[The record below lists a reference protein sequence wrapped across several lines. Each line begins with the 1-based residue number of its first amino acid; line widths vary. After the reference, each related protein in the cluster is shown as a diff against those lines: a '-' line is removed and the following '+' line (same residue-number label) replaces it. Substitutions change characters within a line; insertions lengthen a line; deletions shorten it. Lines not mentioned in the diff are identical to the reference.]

1 MTYHP
6 IATNGRSNNNV
17 QLKTGVDGR
26 QEYIFT
32 PVQIKTSSGTHLQ
45 VEDLDTV
52 LCPITA
58 LVYQKLLN
66 KSNFYLKSLFFV
78 QCPVEW
84 LIAFKQ
90 RHFSDFMIYTDK
102 PGGKPAPVRNEEME
116 MFIMVT
122 SAHNNNAQD
131 IEVLEP
137 KPQYAKGDLVRV
149 TDGFYKGATGIVK
162 RIRKDRKLLVAISGV
177 AVVAISHIPM
187 CFLEKV

>member
-1 MTYHP
+1 MEC
-6 IATNGRSNNNV
+6 GDEV
-17 QLKTGVDGR
+17 QWFALRAFWNKTGSLMGEVRDAGYRVYYAITTVESMDDGR
-26 QEYIFT
+26 
-32 PVQIKTSSGTHLQ
+32 LQ
-45 VEDLDTV
+45 YHEEPL
-52 LCPITA
+52 
-58 LVYQKLLN
+58 
-66 KSNFYLKSLFFV
+66 LKSLFFV

-122 SAHNNNAQD
+122 SAHNNTAQD

-149 TDGFYKGATGIVK
+149 TDGIYKGATGIVK
-162 RIRKDRKLLVAISGV
+162 RIKKDRKLLVAISGV

-187 CFLEKV
+187 CYLEKV